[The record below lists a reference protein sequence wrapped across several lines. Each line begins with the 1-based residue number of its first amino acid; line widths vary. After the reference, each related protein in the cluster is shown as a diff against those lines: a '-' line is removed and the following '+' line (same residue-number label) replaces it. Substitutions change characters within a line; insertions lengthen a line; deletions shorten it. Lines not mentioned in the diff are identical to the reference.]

1 MEKKRLK
8 KIGSSA
14 ILLVTAIIWGFAF
27 VAQTVGADHVGAF
40 TFNGIRFL
48 LGSLSL
54 IPVIHF
60 FEKTDMAPALK
71 KKTLVCGSIAG
82 VFLFSA
88 STLQQ
93 FGIQLTGNAGKASFI
108 TGFYTVLVPVAA
120 FFILHKKVSPFTW
133 VGVAFA
139 VIGLYFVC
147 MNGGE
152 SFGLGDVLTLIAT
165 CFWTAHIVFID
176 YSTESVT
183 PIRISMVQFFVCGL
197 LSVICA
203 LIFEDISFSSVS
215 DALLPILYGG
225 FMSVGVA
232 YTCQAVGQKYADPAP
247 AAIILSTESVFGA
260 IGGALILG
268 ERMQPRGYL
277 GCVLIFA
284 GIILS
289 QITPR
294 KSVDTVSA
302 DGSKNK

>member
-1 MEKKRLK
+1 MEKNRLK
-8 KIGSSA
+8 KLGSSA
-14 ILLVTAIIWGFAF
+14 ILLATAIIWGFAF
-27 VAQTVGADHVGAF
+27 VAQTVGADYIGAF

-48 LGSLSL
+48 LGALSL

-60 FEKTDMAPALK
+60 FEKTDMTPELK
-71 KKTLVCGSIAG
+71 KKTLICGSIAG

-133 VGVAFA
+133 VGVVFA
-139 VIGLYFVC
+139 VVGLYFVC

-152 SFGLGDVLTLIAT
+152 SFGFGDVLTLIAT

-176 YSTESVT
+176 YSTESIP
-183 PIRISMVQFFVCGL
+183 PIRFSMVQFFVCGF

-203 LIFEDISFSSVS
+203 LIFEDITFSSIT
-215 DALLPILYGG
+215 AAALPIIYGG

-260 IGGALILG
+260 IGGAIILG
-268 ERMQPRGYL
+268 ERMQPRGYI

-289 QITPR
+289 QITPK
-294 KSVDTVSA
+294 KSS
-302 DGSKNK
+302 GSIPTGDVK

>member
-1 MEKKRLK
+1 MEKNRLK
-8 KIGSSA
+8 KLGSSA
-14 ILLVTAIIWGFAF
+14 ILLATAIIWGFAF
-27 VAQTVGADHVGAF
+27 VAQTVGADYIGAF

-48 LGSLSL
+48 LGALSL

-60 FEKTDMAPALK
+60 FEKTDMTPELK
-71 KKTLVCGSIAG
+71 KKTLICGSIAG

-133 VGVAFA
+133 VGVVFA
-139 VIGLYFVC
+139 VVGLYFVC

-152 SFGLGDVLTLIAT
+152 SFGFGDVLTLIAT

-176 YSTESVT
+176 YSTESIP
-183 PIRISMVQFFVCGL
+183 PICFSMVQFFVCGF

-203 LIFEDISFSSVS
+203 LIFEDITFSSIT
-215 DALLPILYGG
+215 AAALPIIYGG

-260 IGGALILG
+260 IGGAIILG
-268 ERMQPRGYL
+268 ERMQPRGYI

-289 QITPR
+289 QITPK
-294 KSVDTVSA
+294 KSS
-302 DGSKNK
+302 GSIPSGDVK